1 MAVLLQVVY
10 LFLLLDEDGQHD
22 GVHGVQ
28 GCRHCGCGGVFPCHV
43 HDTVKDLL
51 VVPAQCP
58 PEISQLHDYAVEQH
72 PETGHCPAHSHHR
85 RVRAELHLAGR
96 DGHEFQHVVLVEYP
110 EQFAVLYHPD
120 DPAGTLLH
128 QPGAPPGPAVAGYDG
143 GQAVGAGVFLQVL
156 QCLFQQFAGVDAAE
170 QVGQVCYC
178 QHAGL
183 PFYDGGRQLLGEQV
197 VHLVFGEGA
206 GYMGL
211 CHHSLY
217 VCLQHF
223 CNASQRVRVEAV
235 APVHEDHVLL
245 LQPGGMGAQ
254 GEQQVGH
261 ETRGAFHQGYGGG
274 FEASKVK
281 ATGER
286 GWIFHFYGTLEY
298 WIMPC
303 RGYWGNNVRIERGE
317 SIRGIFW
324 DLYCAFENTF
334 TELSQILYYSLRSWA
349 SA

>member
-22 GVHGVQ
+22 GVHGVKS
-28 GCRHCGCGGVFPCHV
+28 CRHCGGGGMFPCHI

-51 VVPAQCP
+51 VTPAQRP
-58 PEISQLHDYAVEQH
+58 PEISQLHDNAVEQH

-96 DGHEFQHVVLVEYP
+96 DGHEFQYVVPVHYP

-120 DPAGTLLH
+120 DPAGTLFH
-128 QPGAPPGPAVAGYDG
+128 QPGAPPGPSVAGYDG
-143 GQAVGAGVFLQVL
+143 GQAVCEGVFLQVF
-156 QCLFQQFAGVDAAE
+156 QCLFQQFSGMDAAE

-178 QHAGL
+178 QHTRL
-183 PFYDGGRQLLGEQV
+183 PFLDNGRQLLGEQV

-211 CHHSLY
+211 CHHGLY

-235 APVHEDHVLL
+235 APVHEDYVLL

-254 GEQQVGH
+254 GEQQVWH
-261 ETRGAFHQGYGGG
+261 EARGAFHQGYGGG
-274 FEASKVK
+274 VEASKVK

-286 GWIFHFYGTLEY
+286 GWIFHL
-298 WIMPC
+298 M
-303 RGYWGNNVRIERGE
+303 
-317 SIRGIFW
+317 
-324 DLYCAFENTF
+324 A
-334 TELSQILYYSLRSWA
+334 RSNIG
-349 SA
+349 